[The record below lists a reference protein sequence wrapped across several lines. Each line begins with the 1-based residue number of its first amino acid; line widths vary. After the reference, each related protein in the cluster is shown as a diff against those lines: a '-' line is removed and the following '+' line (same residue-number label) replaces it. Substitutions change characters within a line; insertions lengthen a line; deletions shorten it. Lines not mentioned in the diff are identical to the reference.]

1 MEQQTVQLV
10 AILGVLSSFGMA
22 ELVQGRFFAPEATR
36 EDNRLDIAVT
46 LLFPLIS
53 GGVLVASTAL
63 CAWLMPEQRGALAHW
78 PVWQMLLLL
87 LLADDLTQ
95 YFWHRLSHT
104 SFLWP
109 LHRAH
114 HSAAYMSVRIVYRN
128 NAFYYALMPGLWL
141 SGVLVFMGFGWVYV
155 GYTIVKLTVI
165 IGAHSAVR
173 WDQWLY
179 GYRVLA
185 PLAWVLERTIS
196 TPATHF
202 AHHALTEDDGV
213 GLYTGNFGNLLFLW
227 DVLFGT
233 AHITRRYPGAYGL
246 ADDRTHGAEPWLAQF
261 VYPLKHSR
269 RADTVLGRGP
279 HQPPES
285 THTTGGRAARC
296 PLRVDSTALVVEAP
310 ATPHLP
316 PV

>member
-1 MEQQTVQLV
+1 MQEQTVQMLV
-10 AILGVLSSFGMA
+10 IFAVFGSFGLA
-22 ELVQGRFFAPEATR
+22 EIVQGKFFPREANR

-53 GGVLVASTAL
+53 GAVLATSGAL
-63 CAWLMPEQRGALAHW
+63 CAWLLPAQKDALAQW
-78 PVWQMLLLL
+78 PVWQMLIVL
-87 LLADDLTQ
+87 LLADDMTQ

-104 SFLWP
+104 SVLWP

-141 SGVLVFMGFGWVYV
+141 SGMLIYLGFGWVYV
-155 GYTIVKLTVI
+155 FYTIVKLSVI

-179 GYRVLA
+179 RYRGLR
-185 PLAWVLERTIS
+185 PLAWVIERTIS

-202 AHHALTEDDGV
+202 AHHALVQGDGI
-213 GLYTGNFGNLLFLW
+213 GHYTGNYGNLLFLW

-233 AHITRRYPGAYGL
+233 AFFSRRYPPAYGL
-246 ADDRTHGAEPWLAQF
+246 SDDRAHGPEPWLAQF
-261 VYPLKHSR
+261 AYPLRRSR
-269 RADTVLGRGP
+269 RQETVLGAGP
-279 HQPPES
+279 HRPPK
-285 THTTGGRAARC
+285 
-296 PLRVDSTALVVEAP
+296 
-310 ATPHLP
+310 
-316 PV
+316 

>member
-1 MEQQTVQLV
+1 MNQPMQTQTVQALAIV
-10 AILGVLSSFGMA
+10 AVLCAFGLA
-22 ELVQGRFFAPEATR
+22 ELAQRRFFPGEATR

-53 GGVLVASTAL
+53 GAVLAASSAL
-63 CAWLMPEQRGALAHW
+63 CAWLLPAQRDALAHW

-104 SFLWP
+104 SFMWP

-141 SGVLVFMGFGWVYV
+141 SGMLLYMGLGWVYV

-173 WDQWLY
+173 WDPWLY
-179 GYRVLA
+179 RYRVLH
-185 PLAWVLERTIS
+185 PLAWLVERVIS

-202 AHHALTEDDGV
+202 AHHALVQDDGI
-213 GLYTGNFGNLLFLW
+213 GHYTGNYGNLLLLW
-227 DVLFGT
+227 DVLFGS
-233 AHITRRYPGAYGL
+233 AHITRRYPPAYSL
-246 ADDRTHGAEPWLAQF
+246 ADDRAHGPEPWLAQF
-261 VYPLKHSR
+261 VYPLR
-269 RADTVLGRGP
+269 RSDRAETVLGSSA
-279 HQPPES
+279 HAPPK
-285 THTTGGRAARC
+285 
-296 PLRVDSTALVVEAP
+296 
-310 ATPHLP
+310 
-316 PV
+316 